1 MTLGNRRTQP
11 MGLLERQSR
20 AYTPNSAMEPSP
32 TTLISRGAQPM
43 ALLTCWKQPVVLP
56 MQEAQIIIL
65 SNEEG

>member
-1 MTLGNRRTQP
+1 